1 MKALV
6 IALALT
12 AGIAHADTTVY
23 KVKGMHCGACVQALD
38 AKVCKMDGVEKCEV
52 KMGQI
57 AITPKTGLTI
67 TQDQVQ
73 AKMSE
78 VGDDYKIVSSKTQK

>member
-6 IALALT
+6 LALAMT
-12 AGIAHADTTVY
+12 AGIAHAETTVY

-57 AITPKTGLTI
+57 TLTPKAGIRI
-67 TQDQVQ
+67 TKDQVQ
-73 AKMSE
+73 AKMTE
-78 VGDDYKIVSSKTQK
+78 VGDDYKIVSAKDQK